1 MKISEVVVKA
11 GLVSPEKLSELQRWG
26 APVPEVEDD
35 PQASQ
40 SPIYPEEVVRAID
53 RALDDQGLVV
63 VRETDL
69 EALKQYVES
78 MKPGRLY
85 VFIDDQ
91 SADFDVEVGVL
102 KSGEYLLPWR
112 SDSITD
118 VLANGQTFLEIDEKK
133 VFFSS
138 ARELFYGET
147 KAFVACTPSGQ

>member
-11 GLVSPEKLSELQRWG
+11 GLVSPAKLSELQRWG

-35 PQASQ
+35 QQASQ

-78 MKPGRLY
+78 MKPGRL
-85 VFIDDQ
+85 
-91 SADFDVEVGVL
+91 
-102 KSGEYLLPWR
+102 
-112 SDSITD
+112 
-118 VLANGQTFLEIDEKK
+118 
-133 VFFSS
+133 
-138 ARELFYGET
+138 
-147 KAFVACTPSGQ
+147 